1 MATGTAQLLAPS
13 RHEEENDVSSSE
25 EDVDGDLPP
34 PVPKPVKDGLP
45 QTGPKGVLTDFYRTQ
60 QDSRRKAVLEEK
72 RRRELIQ
79 KHSATVKSKPEE
91 DREKRETEAANT
103 TDSRAILNLA
113 KALEEGALDQDPFV
127 QQYRARRMEEMK
139 AQAKL
144 GNSQRMMFGNLIE
157 IRGSKIDNV
166 VETAPPQ
173 TFIVIHIYDEMIG
186 ECQLLN
192 KCLTRLAKQYTTVKF
207 CRVQSHQLNSH
218 LSSEFLETAL
228 PAMLVYQGGHLVGN
242 LLRVTQTLK
251 DEFTEEDVEMYL
263 HEHSCLP
270 PDSEKEELLSSSAG
284 KKLLGNSASSD
295 SD

>member
-173 TFIVIHIYDEMIG
+173 TFIVIHIYDEVAPTIII
-186 ECQLLN
+186 
-192 KCLTRLAKQYTTVKF
+192 
-207 CRVQSHQLNSH
+207 
-218 LSSEFLETAL
+218 
-228 PAMLVYQGGHLVGN
+228 
-242 LLRVTQTLK
+242 
-251 DEFTEEDVEMYL
+251 
-263 HEHSCLP
+263 
-270 PDSEKEELLSSSAG
+270 
-284 KKLLGNSASSD
+284 
-295 SD
+295 